1 MRHFPSLLFVCALFI
16 LTAFFYSQTKPYLPT
31 NEAEAGQATYQI
43 KSAEG
48 DLASPNISASSYLV
62 FDLETAQVLLEHN
75 PDQVLPIASVTKLF
89 TAVALIQN
97 YLLEAT
103 TTITW
108 SDLATEGEAG
118 KLRFGQTYS
127 YRELLS
133 PLLLESSN
141 DASSALVRA
150 TDYSLVSLM
159 NEFVKNNGAN
169 KTTFFDA
176 SGLDERNVSTATEL
190 ASLVRVINIQERYI
204 FDITQLPQYIGPYT
218 GWLNN
223 NPVHTF
229 SGYRGG
235 KHGYTLAANR
245 TLVALID
252 QPFKADNRMLGYIL
266 LGSDNLQSDVT
277 NLQSFITNSVDYK

>member
-1 MRHFPSLLFVCALFI
+1 MRHLPSLLFVYLLFI
-16 LTAFFYSQTKPYLPT
+16 LTAFFYPQTQPYFPT
-31 NEAEAGQATYQI
+31 SAAEAGQATYQI

-75 PDQVLPIASVTKLF
+75 PDHVLPIASVTKLF
-89 TAVALIQN
+89 TATALVQK
-97 YLLEAT
+97 YSLDAT

-127 YRELLS
+127 YRELLF

-150 TDYSLVSLM
+150 TNYSLVSLM

-176 SGLDERNVSTATEL
+176 SGLDERNVSTAIEL
-190 ASLVRVINIQERYI
+190 ASLVRVVNIQERYI
-204 FDITQLPQYIGPYT
+204 FNITELPQYIGPYT

-235 KHGYTLAANR
+235 KHGYTVAANR
-245 TLVALID
+245 TLVALLD
-252 QPFKADNRMLGYIL
+252 QQFTTEKRTLGYIL
-266 LGSDNLQSDVT
+266 LGSENLQSDVT
-277 NLQSFITNSVDYK
+277 NLRSFITNSVDYK

>member
-1 MRHFPSLLFVCALFI
+1 MRHFPSLLFICALFI
-16 LTAFFYSQTKPYLPT
+16 LTAFFYPQTQLYLPT

-108 SDLATEGEAG
+108 SDIATEGEAG
-118 KLRFGQTYS
+118 KLHYGQMYS
-127 YRELLS
+127 YRELLFS
-133 PLLLESSN
+133 LLLESSN
-141 DASSALVRA
+141 DAAMALARA
-150 TDYSLVSLM
+150 TDYSLVSDM
-159 NEFVKNNGAN
+159 NEFVNENGAVE
-169 KTTFFDA
+169 TTFFDA
-176 SGLDERNVSTATEL
+176 SGLDARNVSTATEL
-190 ASLVRVINIQERYI
+190 ASLVRVINTKDRYI
-204 FDITQLPQYIGPYT
+204 FDITELPQYVGSQT
-218 GWLNN
+218 GWVNN
-223 NPVHTF
+223 NPIHSF
-229 SGYRGG
+229 SGYHGG

-245 TLVALID
+245 TLVALIE
-252 QPFKADNRMLGYIL
+252 QPFTADNRMLGYIL

-277 NLQSFITNSVDYK
+277 NLRSFITNSVDYK